1 MGESAVKKFQVLGE
15 VRKPSARIP
24 FKKVVSAL
32 KLSDAL
38 EQVFSDVG
46 SRHKA
51 KRFEIK
57 ILHADALEGGEV
69 EKPLEE
75 MGKDV

>member
-1 MGESAVKKFQVLGE
+1 MSESVVKRFQVIGE
-15 VRKPSARIP
+15 VRKPSTRIP

-57 ILHADALEGGEV
+57 ILRADALEEYEEEKTVEEGE
-69 EKPLEE
+69 
-75 MGKDV
+75 